1 MAAPANNAGAGNART
16 QADTH
21 VEFVV
26 KPAED
31 LILEGSEKT
40 VIRVRAGTPY
50 SCLMLKNQRFSSLF
64 RHYAKHHGLRKDD
77 LAYYFTEELQ
87 NEDTP
92 ETVFLLVRDEIVV
105 RRRKSKTEPTSD
117 SDEEVDPEKV
127 CPDSKYIEQ
136 MGCLLH
142 EPDHCDVTFFVGPDR
157 TEVRAHKTHLV
168 ARSEYFRRMF
178 RKGAMRESQTNE
190 VGVPHHEEATLR
202 QMLEFVY
209 TNRIKDLHRLAA
221 DDVVALLALANE
233 FLLEELKYLCE
244 MAAKKIVTVA
254 NVAKMLMAAE
264 QYQAEVLRA
273 ACLSFIQKNMAEV
286 CLYPAF
292 EAEISANPKLSM
304 CILEGLAEARE
315 EPASSSRKKNLTI
328 APRMKRRRIGLPNS
342 MGPGVGS
349 GSGPSTS

>member
-1 MAAPANNAGAGNART
+1 MAAASNNGNTAAARA

-31 LILEGSEKT
+31 LILEGTERS
-40 VIRVRAGTPY
+40 VVRVRAGTQY

-105 RRRKSKTEPTSD
+105 RRRRSKTECSSD
-117 SDEEVDPEKV
+117 SDEEVDPQKV

-142 EPDHCDVTFFVGPDR
+142 EPEHCDMTFFVGSER
-157 TEVRAHKTHLV
+157 TEVKAHKTHLV
-168 ARSEYFRRMF
+168 ARSEYFRSMF
-178 RKGAMRESQTNE
+178 RKGAMRESETNE
-190 VGVPHHEEATLR
+190 VSVPHHEEPALR

-209 TNRIKDLHRLAA
+209 TNRIKDLHRLGA
-221 DDVVALLALANE
+221 DDIVSLLALANE

-244 MAAKKIVTVA
+244 MAGKKIISVA
-254 NVAKMLMAAE
+254 NVAKLLLAAE
-264 QYQAEVLRA
+264 SYQAEVLRGH
-273 ACLSFIQKNMAEV
+273 CLNFYKKNMAEV
-286 CLYPAF
+286 TRYPAF
-292 EAEISANPKLSM
+292 EAEIHANPKLSM
-304 CILEGLAEARE
+304 TILEGLADCKEDATSNISKK
-315 EPASSSRKKNLTI
+315 PAL
-328 APRMKRRRIGLPNS
+328 APRLKRRR
-342 MGPGVGS
+342 VGS
-349 GSGPSTS
+349 S